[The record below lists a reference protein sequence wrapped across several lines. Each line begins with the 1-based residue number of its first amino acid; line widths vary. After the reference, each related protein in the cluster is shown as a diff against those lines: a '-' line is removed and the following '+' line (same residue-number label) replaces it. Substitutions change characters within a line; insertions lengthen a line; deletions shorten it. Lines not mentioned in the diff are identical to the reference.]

1 MSGFFD
7 RRKLDAEFEQLLAFL
22 TDFYGNDDSTRY
34 NLEDVLAFLE
44 LSKSRLRT
52 WCMEPMLAQSD
63 SLRDYEKLY
72 EDVLRYTQL
81 ALQIPDGKSCKMH
94 ENLFRRLQPEDSV
107 VTLNYDLI
115 ADQTFEAMCVSEST
129 ETAQF
134 KHRLE
139 SFVGL
144 LSLDDFWGVQP
155 LTREVDDTGLFLK
168 LHGSLDWLR
177 CPNANCRN
185 HEHIVS
191 TAHKLPERELHNH
204 KPGSPCRI
212 CGAGIEQVLLP
223 PATSKRLDDLGRF
236 PFLWNLALR
245 RLRAARA
252 IVVFGVSLAPT
263 DFELRWLLKEGVN
276 PAGGAVSISII
287 NPDKNAEDAFRKW
300 LPIPNIVRYGSVV
313 EFLNVNGSESTA

>member
-7 RRKLDAEFEQLLAFL
+7 KHKRDAEFGQLFAFL
-22 TDFYGNDDSTRY
+22 SDFYGTDDCARY

-44 LSKSRLRT
+44 LSKSRLDA
-52 WCMEPMLAQSD
+52 WCMKPMLAQSD
-63 SLRDYEKLY
+63 PSRDYGRLY
-72 EDVLRYTQL
+72 KDVLRYTQL
-81 ALQIPDGKSCKMH
+81 ALHIPDGKSCELHKD
-94 ENLFRRLQPEDSV
+94 LFCRLEPDDSV
-107 VTLNYDLI
+107 ITLNYDLV
-115 ADQTFEAMCVSEST
+115 ADQTLQAIGRPYTNEAQ
-129 ETAQF
+129 QF
-134 KHRLE
+134 KDRIHTLTRLLATR
-139 SFVGL
+139 GL
-144 LSLDDFWGVQP
+144 LGGYSLTGGVEQA
-155 LTREVDDTGLFLK
+155 GLFLK
-168 LHGSLDWLR
+168 LHGSLDWR
-177 CPNANCRN
+177 GCPNVHCEI
-185 HEHIVS
+185 HQHIVS
-191 TAHKLPERELHNH
+191 TAHGEQVSNH

-245 RLRAARA
+245 RLRDAKA

-300 LPIPNIVRYGSVV
+300 LPIPNIVRYDSVG
-313 EFLNVNGSESTA
+313 EFLSANSSESPA